1 MAVPFV
7 RWLLPI
13 TWKTGAKFS
22 GKWEGSSA
30 WLMVTRRRTGARK
43 HHGAIAIC
51 VAEFAACIV
60 AFWLVG
66 AHEKHVERL
75 G

>member
-1 MAVPFV
+1 LPSSLLEKSFMAVPFV
-7 RWLLPI
+7 RWLLQT

-22 GKWEGSSA
+22 GKGEGSSA

-60 AFWLVG
+60 AF
-66 AHEKHVERL
+66 
-75 G
+75 

>member
-7 RWLLPI
+7 RWLLPT
-13 TWKTGAKFS
+13 TWKTDAKFS
-22 GKWEGSSA
+22 GKGEGSSA
-30 WLMVTRRRTGARK
+30 WLMATRRRTGARK

-60 AFWLVG
+60 AF
-66 AHEKHVERL
+66 
-75 G
+75 

>member
-1 MAVPFV
+1 MPPSLLEKSFMAVPFV

-13 TWKTGAKFS
+13 TWKMGARFS

-30 WLMVTRRRTGARK
+30 WLTVTRRRTGARK

-51 VAEFAACIV
+51 VAEFVACIT
-60 AFWLVG
+60 AFWLG
-66 AHEKHVERL
+66 
-75 G
+75 